1 MSFVRSRHGPSVV
14 SPRGCYCVTVLVHCN
29 NQVKGATPERLSEC
43 RGLADRVMPVAD
55 LGVQLAQ
62 LMGGDASDPDPERER
77 ILDVAREEFISHGFR
92 RTAIGDIARRAGVSR
107 PTVYRRCGDKDDIVL
122 AVVVREV
129 LEFFG
134 QLAES
139 VTSASSAAERAVEG
153 FVAGMRETR
162 RNPLVAAIK
171 KFEPETLTTF
181 LASDRGQGL
190 DMVRTGMAIAL
201 VDDAFPLDAAQRA
214 AELMVRITAS
224 LLLSPAD
231 VLPTDTD
238 EAARSFASTYFVPL
252 IMASR
257 AEVDRDRR

>member
-1 MSFVRSRHGPSVV
+1 M
-14 SPRGCYCVTVLVHCN
+14 
-29 NQVKGATPERLSEC
+29 
-43 RGLADRVMPVAD
+43 AD

-62 LMGGDASDPDPERER
+62 LIGGNAADPDPERER

-92 RTAIGDIARRAGVSR
+92 RTAIGDIALRAGVSR

-129 LEFFG
+129 LEFFAE
-134 QLAES
+134 LAKT
-139 VTSASSAAERAVEG
+139 VTTASSASERAVEG
-153 FVAGMRETR
+153 FVSGMRETR
-162 RNPLVAAIK
+162 RNPLVAAIR

-181 LASDRGQGL
+181 LSSDHGNGFQ
-190 DMVRTGMAIAL
+190 MVRNGMALAL

-231 VLPTDTD
+231 ILPTDTD
-238 EAARSFASTYFVPL
+238 EAARSFAITYFVPL
-252 IMASR
+252 IIASQQ
-257 AEVDRDRR
+257 A